1 MNRKLIFL
9 NLLLAAGVAAAGWQ
23 WRVNNLKARERE
35 QAYMKRTA
43 NPGQVPVYVPATPPQ
58 PVQAASYLNVAQQML
73 FSRDRNPNVV
83 IEAIP
88 EKPVPAFPAAHGVL
102 AMGDE
107 VSVILSAAGKSD
119 QKGYRKGDK
128 VGAFVIGALTP
139 EEIVF
144 EWEGKQ
150 FKKAIADLKVK
161 EVAQAPP
168 PPQPEVAQVKVNTGP
183 ITPKEVVEELQKP
196 TAGLPGID
204 TGGQDLVCAPGD
216 TSPAGSIQGNWRKV
230 VNKTPFGN
238 VCRWVA
244 VR

>member
-1 MNRKLIFL
+1 MNRKLILL
-9 NLLLAAGVAAAGWQ
+9 NLALVAGVTAAGWQ
-23 WRVNNLKARERE
+23 WRANGLKARERE
-35 QAYMKRTA
+35 KAYLSRAAT
-43 NPGQVPVYVPATPPQ
+43 PPQVPVYVPTAPPP

-73 FSRDRNPNVV
+73 FSRDRNPDVV
-83 IEAIP
+83 IEAVP
-88 EKPVPAFPAAHGVL
+88 EKPVPAFPVSYGVL

-107 VSVILSAAGKSD
+107 VSVILSAPGKPD

-128 VGAFVIGALTP
+128 VGAFVIGSLTP

-161 EVAQAPP
+161 EIAQAAPP
-168 PPQPEVAQVKVNTGP
+168 PPPENSQIKVNTAP
-183 ITPKEVVEELQKP
+183 MTPKEVVEELQKP

-204 TGGQDLVCAPGD
+204 TGGTDLVCAPGD
-216 TSPAGSIQGNWRKV
+216 TSPAGTIQGNWRKV

-244 VR
+244 AR